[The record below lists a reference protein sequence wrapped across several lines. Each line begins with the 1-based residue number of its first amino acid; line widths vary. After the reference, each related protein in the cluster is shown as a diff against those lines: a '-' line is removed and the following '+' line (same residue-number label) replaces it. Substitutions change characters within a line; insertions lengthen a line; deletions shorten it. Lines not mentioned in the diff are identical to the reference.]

1 MKWWDRFIC
10 WLTGGIH
17 WWVNHD
23 DGNGWYCSDCG
34 KKYVAGKDIP

>member
-17 WWVNHD
+17 WWVNY
-23 DGNGWYCSDCG
+23 GSGWYCSDCG
-34 KKYVAGKDIP
+34 KRYVAGKDIP